1 VPVTAP
7 HDRPTAAELVEAVRE
22 FLADDVAPR
31 LEGRDAFQLR
41 IALNVLAM
49 VERELD
55 VGPTQAA
62 AHAARL
68 AALGVTDDRE
78 LAAAVRAGR
87 LDDRWD
93 EVVAAVRAAVVDKLA
108 VAHPGYTRP
117 DSA

>member
-1 VPVTAP
+1 VTAP

-22 FLADDVAPR
+22 FLAGDVAPR

-41 IALNVLAM
+41 IALNALAM

-55 VGPTQAA
+55 VGPAQAA
-62 AHAARL
+62 AHADRL
-68 AALGVTDDRE
+68 AALGVADDGE
-78 LAAAVRAGR
+78 LAAAIRAGR

-108 VAHPGYTRP
+108 VVHPGYTDP
-117 DSA
+117 DT